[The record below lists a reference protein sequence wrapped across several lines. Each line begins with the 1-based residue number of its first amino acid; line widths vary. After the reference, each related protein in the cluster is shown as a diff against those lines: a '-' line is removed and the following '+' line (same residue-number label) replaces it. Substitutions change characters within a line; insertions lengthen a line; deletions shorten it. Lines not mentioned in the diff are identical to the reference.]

1 MEYYD
6 EVVEIEDK
14 PGNIRPIVESG
25 VIGKAIQDDM
35 ELNKPPVNILSTLS
49 TLRMSMVKFS
59 YKGIFLGKR
68 STKSPAN

>member
-6 EVVEIEDK
+6 EVVEIEDR

-35 ELNKPPVNILSTLS
+35 ELNKPTVNIKYFEN
-49 TLRMSMVKFS
+49 VD
-59 YKGIFLGKR
+59 GQIFI
-68 STKSPAN
+68 